1 MHMCTAYT
9 HRFVVFVQG
18 GRGDGHGFACAGRG
32 TTESDSTALGELV
45 SHMELVVVPPGCV
58 LCCEGGMHV
67 HHCVHSQHV
76 HTACTASS
84 PTASPRHARY
94 LLYGEGAGD
103 HEDSLLLVDSGFVS
117 VYLGFVGAAAAPPVA
132 AAAAAAA
139 AAVAAGAAA
148 TGGAA
153 ASEAAAEAASQ
164 VAAEAAADVAA
175 EAASARL
182 RLAKVGPGF
191 MLNVSNFVGRRGTR
205 AGSEVAVADT
215 FTQLLRLSR
224 ARFDLLEASSPALAC
239 QLYRL
244 LVQCQQ
250 EAVDD
255 YRMAEVTSSAF
266 KVAVKPSASL
276 ANFLSAGAPEG
287 AAVAAQSARVGG
299 GSSSLRGCAKTSFA
313 RSTRSARQGKSVP
326 RQLQKLE
333 RFQLLLDQGRA
344 TSAGAIPASRSS
356 DCVPSSRTMPSLPS
370 LSHAMSR
377 PLTLPASSTAAAGE
391 VPRSGKMPRTWS
403 SDSIASEVE
412 QHRNRR
418 LNPRRPAPG
427 STLPSIPPSPRV
439 AATPGKMVAGFDRVG
454 GNKFV
459 LSGVDSDAST
469 DSDDSGNSFYFDS
482 FYARD

>member
-1 MHMCTAYT
+1 M
-9 HRFVVFVQG
+9 R
-18 GRGDGHGFACAGRG
+18 RGWHARTLRALTACAHG
-32 TTESDSTALGELV
+32 T
-45 SHMELVVVPPGCV
+45 
-58 LCCEGGMHV
+58 
-67 HHCVHSQHV
+67 HCIF
-76 HTACTASS
+76 TASS
-84 PTASPRHARY
+84 LHARY

-117 VYLGFVGAAAAPPVA
+117 VYLGFVSAVPESGAQPQPQPQPQQQQQPQQPQQPQ
-132 AAAAAAA
+132 
-139 AAVAAGAAA
+139 AVGRAA
-148 TGGAA
+148 T
-153 ASEAAAEAASQ
+153 SEE
-164 VAAEAAADVAA
+164 AAEAAADVAA

-191 MLNVSNFVGRRGTR
+191 MLNVGNFVGRRGTR

-287 AAVAAQSARVGG
+287 AAAAAQSARVGG
-299 GSSSLRGCAKTSFA
+299 GGSSLRGCAKVGFA

-344 TSAGAIPASRSS
+344 TRAPVPASRSS
-356 DCVPSSRTMPSLPS
+356 DGVPSSRTTPSL

-377 PLTLPASSTAAAGE
+377 PPTLPASSTAAAVE
-391 VPRSGKMPRTWS
+391 VPRSGKMARTWS
-403 SDSIASEVE
+403 SDSIASDLE
-412 QHRNRR
+412 QNRNRR

-427 STLPSIPPSPRV
+427 SMLPSIPPSPRV
-439 AATPGKMVAGFDRVG
+439 SATPGKMVTGFDRVG
-454 GNKFV
+454 GNAIL

-469 DSDDSGNSFYFDS
+469 DSDDSSNSFYFDS

>member
-1 MHMCTAYT
+1 M
-9 HRFVVFVQG
+9 
-18 GRGDGHGFACAGRG
+18 
-32 TTESDSTALGELV
+32 
-45 SHMELVVVPPGCV
+45 
-58 LCCEGGMHV
+58 
-67 HHCVHSQHV
+67 
-76 HTACTASS
+76 
-84 PTASPRHARY
+84 
-94 LLYGEGAGD
+94 LYGEGAGD

-117 VYLGFVGAAAAPPVA
+117 VYLGFVSAVPDSGAQPQPQPQPQSQPQPQPQPQ
-132 AAAAAAA
+132 
-139 AAVAAGAAA
+139 AVKRAA
-148 TGGAA
+148 T
-153 ASEAAAEAASQ
+153 SEEAAEAASQ

-191 MLNVSNFVGRRGTR
+191 MLNVGNFVGRRGTR

-224 ARFDLLEASSPALAC
+224 ARFELLEASSPALAC

-287 AAVAAQSARVGG
+287 AAAAAQSACVGG
-299 GSSSLRGCAKTSFA
+299 GGSSLRGCAKTSFS
-313 RSTRSARQGKSVP
+313 RGTRSARQGKSVP

-344 TSAGAIPASRSS
+344 TRAPVPASRSS
-356 DCVPSSRTMPSLPS
+356 DGLLPSSRTTPSLLPR
-370 LSHAMSR
+370 AMSR
-377 PLTLPASSTAAAGE
+377 PSTLPASSTTAAGE
-391 VPRSGKMPRTWS
+391 VPRSGKMNRTWS
-403 SDSIASEVE
+403 SDSIASDLE
-412 QHRNRR
+412 QNRNRR
-418 LNPRRPAPG
+418 LNPRRPAPE
-427 STLPSIPPSPRV
+427 SMLPSIPPSPRV
-439 AATPGKMVAGFDRVG
+439 SATPGKMVTGFDRVG
-454 GNKFV
+454 GNAIL

>member
-1 MHMCTAYT
+1 M
-9 HRFVVFVQG
+9 R
-18 GRGDGHGFACAGRG
+18 RGWHARTLRALTACAHG
-32 TTESDSTALGELV
+32 T
-45 SHMELVVVPPGCV
+45 
-58 LCCEGGMHV
+58 
-67 HHCVHSQHV
+67 HCIF
-76 HTACTASS
+76 TASS
-84 PTASPRHARY
+84 LHARY

-117 VYLGFVGAAAAPPVA
+117 VYLGFVSAVPESGAQPQPQPQPQQQQQPQQPQQPQ
-132 AAAAAAA
+132 
-139 AAVAAGAAA
+139 AVGRAA
-148 TGGAA
+148 T
-153 ASEAAAEAASQ
+153 SEEAAEAASQ

-191 MLNVSNFVGRRGTR
+191 MLNVGNFVGRRGTR

-287 AAVAAQSARVGG
+287 AAAAAQSARVGG
-299 GSSSLRGCAKTSFA
+299 GGSSLRGCAKVGFA

-344 TSAGAIPASRSS
+344 TRAPVPASRSS
-356 DCVPSSRTMPSLPS
+356 DGVPSSRTTPSL

-377 PLTLPASSTAAAGE
+377 PPTLPASSTAAAVE
-391 VPRSGKMPRTWS
+391 VPRSGKMTRTWS
-403 SDSIASEVE
+403 SDSIASDLE
-412 QHRNRR
+412 QNRNRR

-427 STLPSIPPSPRV
+427 SMLPSIPPSPRV
-439 AATPGKMVAGFDRVG
+439 SATPGKMVTGFDRVG
-454 GNKFV
+454 GNAIL

-469 DSDDSGNSFYFDS
+469 DSDDSSNSFYFDS
-482 FYARD
+482 FYARY